1 MSSTWTFSRR
11 VGAFRTATQTL
22 YCLFETTCESNVHP
36 HTPHEDCIAFG
47 TFEYLVP
54 YIMDSMSS
62 CMGGMLRGAG
72 GRSLTPLGYLRTWM
86 AAFANPLTME
96 NREIELRA
104 GGGWRSPLPVEDGM
118 PIEDANSVQFA
129 VGILRGRG
137 RDQEADALLKG
148 SRVVLNLHE
157 DGDVLA
163 EIYGTCSG
171 SCLKIAPWRVIQPM
185 GLMSGSQGL
194 APPLPVVS
202 PADCLPEPTIYE
214 LGVRYLYDGE
224 ALQYLLIDAEGQ
236 MVNGSFDTIADHY
249 LETRCMQWEQD
260 HPGAGIASFKALMK
274 RANVAH
280 PPLPKG
286 TMVRVDIRGK
296 IRDEWKEKEFERLI
310 AALDNPELDSDGV
323 LTYPFESLVSRNQ
336 YWTAARLDFRGRL
349 NFVVPG
355 KGEAEV
361 SQAQQADLFSRAAA

>member
-1 MSSTWTFSRR
+1 MSSTWSFSRR

-86 AAFANPLTME
+86 SAFANPISME

-104 GGGWRSPLPVEDGM
+104 GGGWRSPLPVDEGK

-129 VGILRGRG
+129 VRILRGHG
-137 RDQEADALLKG
+137 RNQEADALLKG
-148 SRVVLNLHE
+148 SRIVLNLYE
-157 DGDVLA
+157 DGDMLA

-171 SCLKIAPWRVIQPM
+171 SCSKIAPWRVIQPT
-185 GLMSGSQGL
+185 GLTFGSPGL
-194 APPLPVVS
+194 APPLPAVS
-202 PADCLPEPTIYE
+202 AADYIPEPTIYE
-214 LGVRYLYDGE
+214 LGVRYLYEGE
-224 ALQYLLIDAEGQ
+224 PLQYLLIDADGKT
-236 MVNGSFDTIADHY
+236 VNGSFDTIADHY
-249 LETRCMQWEQD
+249 LETCCTPWEQD

-280 PPLPKG
+280 PSLPKG

-296 IRDEWKEKEFERLI
+296 VRDEWKEKEFAKLI
-310 AALDNPELDSDGV
+310 AALDNPELDGDGV
-323 LTYPFESLVSRNQ
+323 LTYPFESLVSRGQ

-349 NFVVPG
+349 NFVLPANS
-355 KGEAEV
+355 EAEV
-361 SQAQQADLFSRAAA
+361 AQVQQTDLFSRAAA